1 MSDAKLMI
9 IPYFEV
15 MVRFAAYF
23 HPRGDFHTYLCAE
36 TIEDAERDFT
46 DAVRSQC
53 YSDVQIF
60 RCDMAFVGGLSQG
73 LVGKKMVKK
82 WKARNQAVRT

>member
-1 MSDAKLMI
+1 MSDANQTI

-23 HPRGDFHTYLCAE
+23 HPRGGFHTYLYSE

-46 DAVRSQC
+46 DAVRSQR

-82 WKARNQAVRT
+82 WKARNQEVRT

>member
-1 MSDAKLMI
+1 MERENQMI
-9 IPYFEV
+9 IPHFEV

-23 HPRGDFHTYLCAE
+23 HPRGDFHTYLYAE

-60 RCDMAFVGGLSQG
+60 RCDMAYVGGLTQG
-73 LVGKKMVKK
+73 LVGSKVVKR
-82 WKARNQAVRT
+82 WHARKQEVRT